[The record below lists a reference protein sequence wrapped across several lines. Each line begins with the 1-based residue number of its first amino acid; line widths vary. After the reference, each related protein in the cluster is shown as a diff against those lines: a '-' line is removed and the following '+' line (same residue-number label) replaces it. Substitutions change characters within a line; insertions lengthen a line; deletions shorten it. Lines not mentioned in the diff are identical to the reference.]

1 MKNATKF
8 PTFYFKQFDFEYSY
22 PGLACL
28 FSFYLFYV
36 YVFKE
41 NRKVDEKTA
50 LFPITSHFYKM
61 VRTTNVLF
69 LMQILFGSMA
79 SENLKTG
86 ELFHYAEW
94 FIHYCLYVITQVFH
108 FLIFLQTFE
117 RFIMY
122 FTKSA
127 ENFVKISQQYLIRRS
142 WILYIVF
149 VMKDLILGIFW
160 FLANVTVDIQKWY
173 THEIVYLVVFLL
185 TNFLAWTSAVLY
197 IPIFISVRKLS
208 QLTSAQFHS
217 PHIYIFWQSIV
228 VVVFKIHFI
237 KEFISYLYFDY
248 VYCFSFII
256 STLHYDIYATPLII
270 QVSYISSNRRNVRIL
285 LTSFS
290 VRRFLRVLF
299 NMGEVS
305 VEPLNF

>member
-1 MKNATKF
+1 MWKGKGEKLFNSKF
-8 PTFYFKQFDFEYSY
+8 SSASMQKVAQGHIRAILRYFIKLLISFSWKTGDFFFFGDFDSILVFCYLNTGLLISAVLYIPIMLSVLKHSHLASVQLNTPQRYIFWQTFIVFIFKSVRNFLTGIPISKLNFLPSDADSTSCRFRPRCVFNLWFCEFFCDF
-22 PGLACL
+22 GLVHNTTYRA
-28 FSFYLFYV
+28 
-36 YVFKE
+36 
-41 NRKVDEKTA
+41 NR
-50 LFPITSHFYKM
+50 
-61 VRTTNVLF
+61 VLG
-69 LMQILFGSMA
+69 I
-79 SENLKTG
+79 KTG

-185 TNFLAWTSAVLY
+185 TNFLAW
-197 IPIFISVRKLS
+197 
-208 QLTSAQFHS
+208 
-217 PHIYIFWQSIV
+217 
-228 VVVFKIHFI
+228 
-237 KEFISYLYFDY
+237 
-248 VYCFSFII
+248 
-256 STLHYDIYATPLII
+256 
-270 QVSYISSNRRNVRIL
+270 
-285 LTSFS
+285 
-290 VRRFLRVLF
+290 
-299 NMGEVS
+299 
-305 VEPLNF
+305 